1 MEPKMTKGTDQIAAL
16 NAGTHAPST
25 GISMLILIVSYRATD
40 LTIDALASLES
51 EMPTVAGSRVVICE
65 NGTGGGAADELR
77 AHVAEKGWGDWVE
90 IREIHPNRGFAGGNN
105 YVLEQLLTWPEP
117 PQSVLLLNADTLV
130 RPGALKT
137 LYDALDEY
145 PDAGV
150 ISPRLEWP
158 DGTPQIS
165 CFRDFHPL
173 TELDKA
179 ARIGVIERILRPFV
193 TAIPLSSGVSRP
205 DWTSFACALI
215 RRETLQRVGV
225 LDSGFFLYF
234 DDPDYC
240 RRVREAGFQI
250 VNVPDAHVVH
260 LRGRSNPLKSL
271 AKAGKRKPWY
281 HYASRARYYTK
292 YYGRGGL
299 LAANLLWMIGHGFA
313 MLRRVITGHAEPAV
327 EHEARDIWTNWSD
340 PMALALRGQD
350 DDGDESRGEPGA

>member
-1 MEPKMTKGTDQIAAL
+1 METTTNQRPASPTEASYAC
-16 NAGTHAPST
+16 PT
-25 GISMLILIVSYRATD
+25 GVTMLVLIVSYRATD

-51 EMPTVAGSRVVICE
+51 EIPTIPGSRVIVCE
-65 NGTGGGAADELR
+65 NGTGDGAAEELR
-77 AHVAEKGWGDWVE
+77 AHVASKGWEDWVE
-90 IREIHPNRGFAGGNN
+90 IREIHPNRGFSGGNN
-105 YVLEQLLTWPEP
+105 HVLEDLLTWRETPR
-117 PQSVLLLNADTLV
+117 SVLLLNADTIV
-130 RPGALKT
+130 RPGTLKI

-179 ARIGVIERILRPFV
+179 VGIGVFTRILRPVV
-193 TAIPLSSGVSRP
+193 TAIPLTSRVSRP

-215 RRETLQRVGV
+215 RRETLEEVGV
-225 LDSGFFLYF
+225 LDPGFFLYF

-240 RRVREAGFQI
+240 RRARKSGYGV
-250 VNVPDAHVVH
+250 VNVPHAHVVH
-260 LRGRSNPLKSL
+260 LRGRSNPLKRL
-271 AKAGKRKPWY
+271 QKEKKRKPWY

-299 LAANLLWMIGHGFA
+299 LAANLLWTLGHGLA
-313 MLRRVITGHAEPAV
+313 VVRRVLTGREEPAV
-327 EHEARDIWTNWSD
+327 EHEAKDIWTNWKD
-340 PMALALRGQD
+340 PLAMPTRGQD
-350 DDGDESRGEPGA
+350 DDPKA